1 MSRVPR
7 VSQGEGSLQFVDLV
21 LKTDISPFGHKMK
34 RRDKFL
40 ETLYRMCKGE
50 WWSVCI
56 LYYFHSKLK
65 LKKDQVFS
73 LIPTTTPSITDTV
86 LDQKR
91 LQI

>member
-1 MSRVPR
+1 MPQVMW
-7 VSQGEGSLQFVDLV
+7 FVDLV
-21 LKTDISPFGHKMK
+21 LKIDTSPFGHKMK
-34 RRDKFL
+34 RRNKFL
-40 ETLYRMCKGE
+40 ETLYCMYKSE

-56 LYYFHSKLK
+56 LYYFHSKVK

>member
-1 MSRVPR
+1 MPQV
-7 VSQGEGSLQFVDLV
+7 LWFVDLV

-34 RRDKFL
+34 RDKFL
-40 ETLYRMCKGE
+40 ETLYCMYKSE
-50 WWSVCI
+50 WWSV
-56 LYYFHSKLK
+56 YYVHSKVK

>member
-1 MSRVPR
+1 MPQVMW
-7 VSQGEGSLQFVDLV
+7 FVDLV
-21 LKTDISPFGHKMK
+21 LKIDISPFGHKMK
-34 RRDKFL
+34 RRNKFL
-40 ETLYRMCKGE
+40 ETLYCMYKSE
-50 WWSVCI
+50 WRSVCI
-56 LYYFHSKLK
+56 LYYFYSKVK

>member
-1 MSRVPR
+1 MTQTWVRRHEMPQV
-7 VSQGEGSLQFVDLV
+7 LWFVDLV

-34 RRDKFL
+34 RDKFL
-40 ETLYRMCKGE
+40 ETLYCMYKGE

>member
-1 MSRVPR
+1 MPQV
-7 VSQGEGSLQFVDLV
+7 LWFVDLV

-34 RRDKFL
+34 RDKFL
-40 ETLYRMCKGE
+40 ETLYCMYKGE

-56 LYYFHSKLK
+56 LYYFHSKVK

>member
-1 MSRVPR
+1 MW
-7 VSQGEGSLQFVDLV
+7 FVDLV

-34 RRDKFL
+34 RRNKFL
-40 ETLYRMCKGE
+40 ETLYCMYKSEWWSE
-50 WWSVCI
+50 WWSV
-56 LYYFHSKLK
+56 YYVHSKVK